1 MTNPLQ
7 AAFKDHLGLVPPV
20 VGGVMETLSLMESL
34 KNLFHSSCGKRGF
47 TSMINSFLEL
57 LSSLLVQFTTF
68 TTASLL
74 EPLQNCL
81 DDMELANTDDFPW
94 TN

>member
-20 VGGVMETLSLMESL
+20 VGGVMSTLSLMESL
-34 KNLFHSSCGKRGF
+34 KNLFHSCRGQRGF
-47 TSMINSFLEL
+47 TSTINSFLGP
-57 LSSLLVQFTTF
+57 LSSLLGQFTTF

-74 EPLQNCL
+74 EPSQNCL
-81 DDMELANTDDFPW
+81 DDMELENTDDFPW